1 MFVLCQ
7 ATFHPHFVTSSRMV
21 MCKWATK
28 ETLYMLNIWA
38 PSHEAETRSVL
49 CTS

>member
-1 MFVLCQ
+1 MFVLCL
-7 ATFHPHFVTSSRMV
+7 ATLHPEFVTIPFMV
-21 MCKWATK
+21 MCKWATIG
-28 ETLYMLNIWA
+28 TLYVLNIWA